1 MTGVQSVFSV
11 PPSAS
16 MAGCLSEIGV
26 EQRRTRNG
34 VVSCRVCVRVCVS
47 RDEKKDVNVRRNRR
61 VRKEAASRPSPQ
73 N

>member
-1 MTGVQSVFSV
+1 VIFDDGCANYLFSV

-26 EQRRTRNG
+26 EQRGTRND
-34 VVSCRVCVRVCVS
+34 VVSCLYLCLQG
-47 RDEKKDVNVRRNRR
+47 KDVNVRRNRR